1 MSRLGPKG
9 LLEITPS
16 EPRALRARKERGREG
31 TVPPRVTESWAQTQD
46 LRSDSALR
54 PSTALGSSLHAC
66 RAASDF
72 LVPHSLYSY
81 WIILR
86 PDMQSLLVTNG

>member
-1 MSRLGPKG
+1 M
-9 LLEITPS
+9 
-16 EPRALRARKERGREG
+16 EG
-31 TVPPRVTESWAQTQD
+31 TVPLRVTESWAQTRD

-54 PSTALGSSLHAC
+54 PLTALGSSLHAC

-72 LVPHSLYSY
+72 LVPHSLYSS

>member
-1 MSRLGPKG
+1 MSRLRPKG

-16 EPRALRARKERGREG
+16 EPRALRARKEGQGRDGASEG
-31 TVPPRVTESWAQTQD
+31 HRELGPDPD

-54 PSTALGSSLHAC
+54 PLTALGSSLHAC

-72 LVPHSLYSY
+72 LVPHSLYSS